1 MAGAGEATVWL
12 ELAGVAISSNVG
24 AHRGPLARYG
34 HQLREGGPA
43 DVAAELARKL
53 GLTLQLVS

>member
-1 MAGAGEATVWL
+1 
-12 ELAGVAISSNVG
+12 
-24 AHRGPLARYG
+24 
-34 HQLREGGPA
+34 LREGGPA